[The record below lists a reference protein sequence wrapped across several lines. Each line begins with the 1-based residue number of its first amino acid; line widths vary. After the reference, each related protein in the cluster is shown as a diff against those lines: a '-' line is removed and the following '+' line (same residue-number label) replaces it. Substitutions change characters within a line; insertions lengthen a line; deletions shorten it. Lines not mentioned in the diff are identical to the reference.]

1 MCVAVAIHEAI
12 TSEAHLNTGAVR
24 RYTTHS
30 YGSFVL
36 TNSIFV
42 PGQCAAHLFTMGR
55 KKSTAKKVKTK
66 KKQVISTTFKCP
78 FCGHD
83 GAVEVKM

>member
-1 MCVAVAIHEAI
+1 
-12 TSEAHLNTGAVR
+12 
-24 RYTTHS
+24 
-30 YGSFVL
+30 
-36 TNSIFV
+36 
-42 PGQCAAHLFTMGR
+42 MGR